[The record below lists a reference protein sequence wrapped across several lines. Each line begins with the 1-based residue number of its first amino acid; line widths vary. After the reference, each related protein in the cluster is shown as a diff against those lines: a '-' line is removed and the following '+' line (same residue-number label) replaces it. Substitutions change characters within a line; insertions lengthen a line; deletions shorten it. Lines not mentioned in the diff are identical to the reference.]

1 MSLGPLKL
9 HEIIKTG
16 SIKRFRAFQLNQS
29 SKKCTSRAEPSTV
42 EAKAA
47 ENKSSIV
54 SRGPVPAQKSSTEAR
69 PGLEGAEE
77 EEERVMPRAAA
88 TTRNLN

>member
-1 MSLGPLKL
+1 
-9 HEIIKTG
+9 
-16 SIKRFRAFQLNQS
+16 LNQS
-29 SKKCTSRAEPSTV
+29 SKKCTSRAEPSTE

-47 ENKSSIV
+47 EKRSSRV

-77 EEERVMPRAAA
+77 ERVMPMATA